1 MNIRQTPML
10 ALAALALTACQAPA
24 PPPSKASAEPPA
36 PIAAVKPEVA
46 APVPESE
53 SPKSMA
59 RLAPANPV
67 LDEWKQRAAERIHQ
81 VNRKDLFEGRPEHL
95 LRAVIIVEITVDRQG
110 NVTNSNIRR
119 SPSIA
124 SLNAAALRQL
134 RNASPLPA
142 PPAALLSRGALTY
155 HETWLVRKD
164 GRFQLR
170 SLALP
175 QE

>member
-1 MNIRQTPML
+1 MNVRQPPIL
-10 ALAALALTACQAPA
+10 ALAALTLTACQAPA
-24 PPPSKASAEPPA
+24 PPSSVTQAEQPA
-36 PIAAVKPEVA
+36 PIAAVKPEVV
-46 APVPESE
+46 APVPEPE
-53 SPKSMA
+53 PPKPTA
-59 RLAPANPV
+59 RLASLNPV
-67 LDEWKQRAAERIHQ
+67 LEEWKQRAAERIHQ

-95 LRAVIIVEITVDRQG
+95 LRAVIVVEITVDRQG
-110 NVTNSNIRR
+110 NVTNSSIRR

-134 RNASPLPA
+134 RNASPLPS
-142 PPAALLSRGALTY
+142 PPVALISRGALTY
-155 HETWLVRKD
+155 QETWLVRKD